1 MLLDQ
6 KILNKLNE
14 IGVALSKERNI
25 TLLLEKI
32 LISAKELTRADGGT
46 IYTITPERTARFEI
60 SMSDSLGFHLG
71 GTSGVPIAFPE
82 LQLFAKDGTFNDS
95 LMVAYAV
102 NHEKTINIKD
112 AYHEQGFDFSST
124 RQFDAK
130 TGYRTQSVLTIPMKN
145 HEGEMIAV
153 LQLINPEEEK
163 SFSSEDEQLAESLA
177 SQAGVAL
184 TNQLLITNLRAL
196 FESLIRVIA
205 EAIDE
210 QSPSTGN
217 HSKRVPIIALLLA
230 DAVNAT
236 QGGPLKDISFSKKE
250 LYELEV
256 AAFLHDCGKITT
268 PVHLVEKQHK
278 LEAIIDRIELVQA
291 RFSALAE
298 KTEKDLLLKKLQ
310 WFEIHHPREYA
321 SSIEAFSLL
330 DKEFHE
336 KLKQFK
342 KDQDFIQN
350 CNEGKA
356 TITDAVRER
365 LSNIAQTSYSPNQPL
380 LTPDELENLC
390 IVKGNLTEK
399 EKEIIKHH
407 VVMTYRML
415 SQLYFPKELRLVPE
429 IASSHHERVDGK
441 GYPRG
446 LKKEEILIQAR
457 ILAIADVFE
466 ALSSP
471 DRPYKETL
479 TLSHVLQ
486 IMQKMTDEGHL
497 DPNLFAVFLKKK
509 AYLPYARQYLT
520 SEQIDI

>member
-163 SFSSEDEQLAESLA
+163 SFSSEDGQLAESLA

-298 KTEKDLLLKKLQ
+298 K
-310 WFEIHHPREYA
+310 
-321 SSIEAFSLL
+321 
-330 DKEFHE
+330 
-336 KLKQFK
+336 
-342 KDQDFIQN
+342 
-350 CNEGKA
+350 
-356 TITDAVRER
+356 
-365 LSNIAQTSYSPNQPL
+365 
-380 LTPDELENLC
+380 
-390 IVKGNLTEK
+390 
-399 EKEIIKHH
+399 
-407 VVMTYRML
+407 
-415 SQLYFPKELRLVPE
+415 
-429 IASSHHERVDGK
+429 
-441 GYPRG
+441 
-446 LKKEEILIQAR
+446 
-457 ILAIADVFE
+457 
-466 ALSSP
+466 
-471 DRPYKETL
+471 
-479 TLSHVLQ
+479 
-486 IMQKMTDEGHL
+486 
-497 DPNLFAVFLKKK
+497 
-509 AYLPYARQYLT
+509 
-520 SEQIDI
+520 